1 MGITKAFLFVILMSQ
16 TLWSLQVTKAE
27 INCLNSKYYND
38 TLNQWCC
45 NCNQD
50 FVKRYPCVTDER
62 RHCMKPCS
70 KGYYINWEEAIPQ
83 CAACVT
89 CSKDHDL
96 IEKQKCSLQSAAIC
110 ECQPGFYCTLPSIN
124 TCARCR
130 PHLKCKPGFGVKKK
144 GTAKSDTEC
153 EECPNGTYSNISS
166 AKEGCIPHTE
176 SATQIV
182 HKQREA
188 TETLLSLNFSPSTE
202 AASKNPSTVP
212 HPGNTVS
219 NPVKMQITTEPLVT
233 TKKLDTEI
241 PVYVVAAIIC
251 STILVI
257 YFLFLWKQ
265 VLCKGEQCLLNKN
278 GLASCSFC
286 FGKMTT
292 FFNHIEESK
301 ETMFFGK
308 ENESKVQTLAL
319 ESKSCLKEASVPME
333 KEWLV
338 EEKTDMQ
345 SSDQMN
351 NRIEKIYIMKAE
363 TVVVGSRQI
372 SVSTDSESQSANYQD
387 NTILASH
394 YPEQE
399 SSKVSPNELMLSI
412 EEEGK
417 AFIDTEEDTVNISVK
432 STVN

>member
-1 MGITKAFLFVILMSQ
+1 
-16 TLWSLQVTKAE
+16 
-27 INCLNSKYYND
+27 
-38 TLNQWCC
+38 
-45 NCNQD
+45 
-50 FVKRYPCVTDER
+50 
-62 RHCMKPCS
+62 
-70 KGYYINWEEAIPQ
+70 
-83 CAACVT
+83 
-89 CSKDHDL
+89 
-96 IEKQKCSLQSAAIC
+96 
-110 ECQPGFYCTLPSIN
+110 
-124 TCARCR
+124 
-130 PHLKCKPGFGVKKK
+130 
-144 GTAKSDTEC
+144 
-153 EECPNGTYSNISS
+153 
-166 AKEGCIPHTE
+166 
-176 SATQIV
+176 
-182 HKQREA
+182 
-188 TETLLSLNFSPSTE
+188 
-202 AASKNPSTVP
+202 
-212 HPGNTVS
+212 
-219 NPVKMQITTEPLVT
+219 
-233 TKKLDTEI
+233 
-241 PVYVVAAIIC
+241 
-251 STILVI
+251 
-257 YFLFLWKQ
+257 
-265 VLCKGEQCLLNKN
+265 
-278 GLASCSFC
+278 
-286 FGKMTT
+286 MTT

-319 ESKSCLKEASVPME
+319 ERKSCLKEASVPME